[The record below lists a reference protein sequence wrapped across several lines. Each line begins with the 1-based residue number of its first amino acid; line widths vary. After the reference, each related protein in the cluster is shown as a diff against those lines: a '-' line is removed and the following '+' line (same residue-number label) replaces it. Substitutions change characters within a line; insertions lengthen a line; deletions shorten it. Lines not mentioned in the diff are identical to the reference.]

1 MITVDEIKKIAGLA
15 MLTIA
20 DEQLEAV
27 QADYNEILA
36 FADVVA
42 DVDLSKLDLTEVDDV
57 LPLRE
62 DILVPS
68 LPIEKITLNARES
81 NGGYFVARM

>member
-15 MLTIA
+15 MLTVP
-20 DEQLEAV
+20 DEQLETV
-27 QADYNEILA
+27 RADYNEILA
-36 FADVVA
+36 FADVIGT
-42 DVDLSKLDLTEVDDV
+42 VDLSKLDLTEVDDV
-57 LPLRE
+57 MPLRE

-81 NGGYFVARM
+81 NGGYFVARS